1 MKISYNWLKQYLDI
15 NLPATEVA
23 ELLTDTGLEVEAV
36 EEHQTVKGGLEGIV
50 IGEVKSREKHPDA
63 DRLSVTKVDVG
74 TGELLDIVC
83 GAPNVDAGQ
92 KVVVATVGTTIY
104 PSEGEPFTIKK
115 AKIRGQVSEGMICA
129 EDEIGLG
136 ESHDGIMVLENDAK
150 VGTLAKDYFKIESD
164 YTFEIGL
171 TPNRTDAM
179 SHYGVARDLLAT
191 LKTNREGFENAE
203 LKRPDVAG
211 FKTENTDLT
220 IPVEVQDSEA
230 CPRYAGVTINGVTVK
245 ESPDWLKNRLK
256 AIGQKPINNVVDIT
270 NYVLHELGQ
279 PLHAF
284 DAAQING
291 GKVVVR
297 KMDEG
302 TTFVTLDEVE
312 RKLDANDLMI
322 CNTENGMCIAGV
334 FGGIHSGVTE
344 GTKAVFLESA
354 YFDPVH
360 VRKTAKRHALNTDA
374 SFRFER
380 GVDPEQTVYAL
391 KRAALLIKELAGGSI
406 SSEVIDIYPTTIPA
420 HEIEVSYAAITR
432 MIGKDIGKDKAKSI
446 LTALEIT
453 ILSDDASELKVSVPA
468 YRQDVTR
475 EADVIEEI
483 LRIYGYNNVE
493 FTSKIS
499 SSISYSQKPDKD
511 NLRNL
516 VSDHLSANGFAEIMS
531 NSLTKVSYY
540 ENSEESVEILNPLSS
555 DLGVLRQSLLFN
567 GLEAIAHNINR
578 RQTDLKLYEFGY
590 TYHLK
595 GGEGRDKYFE
605 YPHFAVFVTGSRSA
619 ESWKVKEEN
628 ADFFTLKGAVTAVLN
643 RLGITDAKTTELEGN
658 PYFQYG
664 LSISKNGKE
673 VAQLGSVAKK
683 QLKKLDID
691 QEVFYADLNW
701 GNILKL
707 VGEPIRYKEIPVFPE
722 VRRDLALLL
731 DKKVK
736 YAEIE
741 KLAYETERKL
751 LKSVNLFDVYEGKNL
766 PEGKKSYAVSFTL
779 QNEEKT
785 LTDKEI
791 NKTMDRLIGA
801 YKGKLQADIRS

>member
-23 ELLTDTGLEVEAV
+23 ELLTDTGLEVEGV
-36 EEHQTVKGGLEGIV
+36 EEHQTIKGGLEGFV
-50 IGEVKSREKHPDA
+50 IGEVVSREKHPDA

-74 TGELLDIVC
+74 TAELLDIVC
-83 GAPNVDAGQ
+83 GAPNVAAGQ

-104 PSEGEPFTIKK
+104 PSEGEPFVIKK
-115 AKIRGQVSEGMICA
+115 VKIRGQVSEGMICA
-129 EDEIGLG
+129 EDEMGLG
-136 ESHDGIMVLENDAK
+136 TSHDGIMVLENGVQ
-150 VGTLAKDYFKIESD
+150 VGMLAKDYFKIESD

-191 LKTNREGFENAE
+191 LKTNREGYENVN
-203 LKRPDVAG
+203 LKKPDVSG
-211 FKTENTDLT
+211 FNTENTDLV
-220 IPVEVQDSEA
+220 IPVEVKDSEA

-245 ESPDWLKNRLK
+245 ESPDWLKNSLK

-270 NYVLHELGQ
+270 NYILHGLGQ

-284 DAAQING
+284 NAAQIKG

-297 KMDEG
+297 KMNEG
-302 TTFVTLDEVE
+302 TTFVTLDEEE

-322 CNTENGMCIAGV
+322 CNTEDGMCIAGV

-344 GTKAVFLESA
+344 QTTSVFLESA

-360 VRKTAKRHALNTDA
+360 VRKTAKRHGLSTDA

-380 GVDPEQTVYAL
+380 GVDPDQTVFAL
-391 KRAALLIKELAGGSI
+391 KAAALLIKEVAGGTI
-406 SSEVIDIYPTTIPA
+406 SSEVIDIYPNPIPV

-432 MIGKDIGKDKAKSI
+432 MIGKDIGTDKVKAI
-446 LTALEIT
+446 LKTLEIEV
-453 ILSDDASELKVSVPA
+453 LNDDNNGLKVSVPA
-468 YRQDVTR
+468 YRHDVTR

-499 SSISYSQKPDKD
+499 SSISYSQKPDKE

-555 DLGVLRQSLLFN
+555 DLGVLRQTLLYN

-578 RQTDLKLYEFGY
+578 RQANLKLYEFGY
-590 TYHLK
+590 TYHMK
-595 GGEGRDKYFE
+595 NGEDRDKYFE
-605 YPHFAVFVTGSRSA
+605 FPHFAVFVTGQRTA
-619 ESWKVKEEN
+619 ESWKVKEESS
-628 ADFFTLKGAVTAVLN
+628 DFFTLKGAVTALLS
-643 RLGITDAKTTELEGN
+643 RLGLTNTKTTELEGN
-658 PYFQYG
+658 AEFQYG

-673 VAQLGSVAKK
+673 VVRLGSVTKK
-683 QLKKLDID
+683 QLKKLYIE
-691 QEVFYADLNW
+691 QEVYYADLNW

-707 VGEPIRYKEIPVFPE
+707 AGEPIKYKEIPVFPE

-736 YAEIE
+736 YTEIE
-741 KLAYETERKL
+741 QLAYQTERKL
-751 LKSVNLFDVYEGKNL
+751 LRAVNLFDVYEGKNL

-779 QNEEKT
+779 LNEEKT
-785 LTDKEI
+785 LTDQEI
-791 NKTMDRLIGA
+791 NKTMDRLINA
-801 YKGKLQADIRS
+801 YKGKLQAEIR

>member
-1 MKISYNWLKQYLDI
+1 MKISYNWLKEYLDI
-15 NLPATEVA
+15 DLPATEVA
-23 ELLTDTGLEVEAV
+23 ELLTDTGLEVEGL
-36 EEHQTVKGGLEGIV
+36 EEHQSVKGGLEGLV
-50 IGEVKSREKHPDA
+50 IGEVKTKEKHPDA
-63 DRLSVTKVDVG
+63 DRLSITKVDVG

-83 GAPNVDAGQ
+83 GAPNVDTGQ
-92 KVVVATVGTTIY
+92 KVVVATVGATIY
-104 PSEGEPFTIKK
+104 PTEGEPFTIKK
-115 AKIRGQVSEGMICA
+115 AKIRGQASQGMICA

-136 ESHDGIMVLENDAK
+136 TSHDGIMVLENGAR
-150 VGTLAKDYFKIESD
+150 VGMLAKDYFKIGSD

-191 LKTNREGFENAE
+191 LKTNRKGYENVE
-203 LKRPDVAG
+203 LKKPDVSA
-211 FKTENTDLT
+211 FKTENTDLV

-245 ESPDWLKNRLK
+245 ESPDWLKNSLTT
-256 AIGQKPINNVVDIT
+256 IGQKPINNVVDIT
-270 NYVLHELGQ
+270 NYILHGLGQ

-284 DAAQING
+284 DTAQIKG
-291 GKVVVR
+291 GKVIVR

-302 TTFVTLDEVE
+302 TTFITLDEEE

-322 CNTENGMCIAGV
+322 CNAEDGMCIAGV

-344 GTKAVFLESA
+344 QTTAVFLESA

-360 VRKTAKRHALNTDA
+360 VRKTAKRHTLNTDA

-380 GVDPEQTVYAL
+380 GIDPDQTVFAL
-391 KRAALLIKELAGGSI
+391 KAAALLIKEVAGGTI
-406 SSEVIDIYPTTIPA
+406 SSEVIDIYPKSIPA
-420 HEIEVSYAAITR
+420 HEIEVGYAAVNR
-432 MIGKDIGKDKAKSI
+432 LIGKNIPAEKVKSI
-446 LTALEIT
+446 LAALEIE
-453 ILSDDASELKVSVPA
+453 ILSDGSNGLKVSVPA
-468 YRQDVTR
+468 YRHDVTR
-475 EADVIEEI
+475 EADIIEEI

-499 SSISYSQKPDKD
+499 SSISYSQKPDKE

-531 NSLTKVSYY
+531 NSLTKGAYY
-540 ENSEESVEILNPLSS
+540 ENQEESVEILNPLSS

-578 RQTDLKLYEFGY
+578 KQANLKLYEFGY

-595 GGEGRDKYFE
+595 GGEGRDKYLEF
-605 YPHFAVFVTGSRSA
+605 PHFAVFVTGQRHA

-628 ADFFTLKGAVTAVLN
+628 VDFFTLKGAVDAILN
-643 RLGITDAKTTELEGN
+643 RLGLNDTKTSELEGSTEL
-658 PYFQYG
+658 QYG
-664 LSISKNGKE
+664 LSINKNGKE
-673 VAQLGSVAKK
+673 IVQLGSITKK
-683 QLKKLDID
+683 QLKKLDIE

-707 VGEPIRYKEIPVFPE
+707 VGEPIKYKEIPVFPE

-731 DKKVK
+731 DKNIK
-736 YAEIE
+736 YTEIE
-741 KLAYETERKL
+741 QLAHQTERKL
-751 LKSVNLFDVYEGKNL
+751 LKAVNLFDVYEGKNL
-766 PEGKKSYAVSFTL
+766 PDGKKSYAVSFTL
-779 QNEEKT
+779 LDEEKT

-791 NKTMDRLIGA
+791 NKTMDRLINA
-801 YKGKLQADIRS
+801 YKAKLQAEIR